1 MYCLLNVLYCVLIR
15 GLGKIGYTK
24 RATLLKK
31 LLTYS
36 LVLQDT
42 VIDETVV
49 MNQTYVV
56 SRDMSDHGDQE
67 NGDATTSGTS
77 FDISHR
83 DVDDTEPIEEQ

>member
-42 VIDETVV
+42 VIDET
-49 MNQTYVV
+49 
-56 SRDMSDHGDQE
+56 GD
-67 NGDATTSGTS
+67 
-77 FDISHR
+77 
-83 DVDDTEPIEEQ
+83 EPDLRHIQRYERPWGPGER